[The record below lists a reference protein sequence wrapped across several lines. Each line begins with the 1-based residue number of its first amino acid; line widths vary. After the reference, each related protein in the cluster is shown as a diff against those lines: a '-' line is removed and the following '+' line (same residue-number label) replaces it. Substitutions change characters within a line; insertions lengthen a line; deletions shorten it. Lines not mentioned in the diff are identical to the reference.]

1 MGKVFGTDGIRGKAN
16 VFPMTPET
24 ALRVGKAVALY
35 FQKKNSREKHRIVI
49 GKDTRLSGYMLETA
63 LTSGIVS
70 MGVDVFLVGPMP
82 TPAISHLTKSMNCDA
97 GIVISASHNPS
108 EDNGIKIFDTQGFK
122 LSEKAEEEIE
132 LLVLSK
138 ELNSSASPNSI
149 GKAYRIEDA
158 KGRYIEFAKN
168 SVSNIPLSGLKI
180 VLDCANGAAY
190 HIAPEV
196 FSELGAQTIVL
207 NDKPDGHNINRGCGA
222 LHPEIIQKAVKESKA
237 DIGIALDGD
246 ADRVIVCDENSKIVD
261 GDFLMAIFASDL
273 LKKGRLSSKTVVA
286 TVMSNMGFEKAMKK
300 LGIKVVKASV
310 GDKYVIEELRKG
322 NFELGGEQ
330 SGHIIFREYSS
341 TGDGIVCAL
350 QIARIMKETGKKLS
364 ELASIMEKFPQELV
378 NIEVREKK
386 PFEEMPSV
394 KKAMENAKK
403 ELGRNGRILVRYSG
417 TENKARVMVE
427 AKDIKK
433 VKRIAK
439 KIALEIKKEV
449 GK

>member
-16 VFPMTPET
+16 TYPMTPEM

-70 MGVDVFLVGPMP
+70 MGVDTFLVGPMP

-122 LSEKAEEEIE
+122 LDEKAEAEIE
-132 LLVLSK
+132 AMVLSE
-138 ELNSSASPNSI
+138 ELNSSASPHSI
-149 GKAYRIEDA
+149 GKAYRIDDA

-168 SVSNIPLSGLKI
+168 SAGNIPLSGLKV

-190 HIAPEV
+190 HIAPDV
-196 FSELGAQTIVL
+196 FSELGAETTVL
-207 NDKPDGHNINRGCGA
+207 NDKPDGYNINKDCGA
-222 LHPEIIQKAVKESKA
+222 LHPEVIQEAVKKQKA

-246 ADRVIVCDENSKIVD
+246 ADRVIVCDEKGNIVD
-261 GDFLMAIFASDL
+261 GDAIMAIFASDL
-273 LKKGRLSSKTVVA
+273 LKKGKLASKTIVA
-286 TVMSNMGFEKAMKK
+286 TVMSNIGLEKAMGK
-300 LGIKVVKASV
+300 LGIKIIRAQV
-310 GDKYVIEELRKG
+310 GDKYVIDELRKG

-350 QIARIMKETGKKLS
+350 QVARIIKETGRPLS
-364 ELASIMEKFPQELV
+364 SLAAIMEKFPQILV
-378 NIEVREKK
+378 NIEVKEKR
-386 PFEEMPSV
+386 PFEKMPAV
-394 KKAMENAKK
+394 KKAMEEAET
-403 ELGRNGRILVRYSG
+403 ELGKNGRILVRYSG

-427 AKDIKK
+427 AKDKK
-433 VKRIAK
+433 TVERIAE
-439 KIALEIKKEV
+439 KIASEIRREV

>member
-16 VFPMTPET
+16 TYPMTPEM

-70 MGVDVFLVGPMP
+70 MGADVFLVGPMP

-122 LSEKAEEEIE
+122 LSEKAEAEIE
-132 LLVLSK
+132 ATVLSE
-138 ELNSSASPNSI
+138 ELNSSASPHSI
-149 GKAYRIEDA
+149 GKAYRIDDA

-168 SVSNIPLSGLKI
+168 SAGNIPLLGLKA

-190 HIAPEV
+190 HIAPDV
-196 FSELGAQTIVL
+196 FSELGAETIVL
-207 NDKPDGHNINRGCGA
+207 NDKPDGYNINKDCGA
-222 LHPEIIQKAVKESKA
+222 LHPEVIQEAVKKHKA

-246 ADRVIVCDENSKIVD
+246 ADRVIVCDEKGSIVD
-261 GDFLMAIFASDL
+261 GDSIMAIFASDL
-273 LKKGRLSSKTVVA
+273 LKKGKLPSKTIVA
-286 TVMSNMGFEKAMKK
+286 TVMSNVGFDKAMEK
-300 LGIKVVKASV
+300 LGIKIIKAQV

-350 QIARIMKETGKKLS
+350 QVARIIKETGKKLS
-364 ELASIMEKFPQELV
+364 ELASVMEKFPQELI
-378 NIEVREKK
+378 NIEIKEKR
-386 PFEEMPSV
+386 PFEKMPAV
-394 KKAMENAKK
+394 KKAMDEAEK
-403 ELGRNGRILVRYSG
+403 ELGKNGRILVRYSG

-427 AKDIKK
+427 AKDKK
-433 VKRIAK
+433 TVERIAE
-439 KIALEIKKEV
+439 KIAAEIRTEV

>member
-16 VFPMTPET
+16 TYPMTPEM

-122 LSEKAEEEIE
+122 LGEKAEAEIE
-132 LLVLSK
+132 AMVLSE
-138 ELNSSASPNSI
+138 ELNSSASPHSI
-149 GKAYRIEDA
+149 GKAHRIDDA

-168 SVSNIPLSGLKI
+168 SAGNIPLLGLKV

-190 HIAPEV
+190 HIAPDV
-196 FSELGAQTIVL
+196 FSELGAETIVL
-207 NDKPDGHNINRGCGA
+207 NDKPDGYNINKDCGA
-222 LHPEIIQKAVKESKA
+222 LHPEVIQEAVKKHKA

-246 ADRVIVCDENSKIVD
+246 ADRVIVCDEKGGIVD
-261 GDFLMAIFASDL
+261 GDSILAIFASDL
-273 LKKGRLSSKTVVA
+273 LKKGKLPSKTIVA
-286 TVMSNMGFEKAMKK
+286 TVMSNVGLDMAMEK
-300 LGIKVVKASV
+300 LGIKIIKASV
-310 GDKYVIEELRKG
+310 GDKYVIDALRKG

-350 QIARIMKETGKKLS
+350 QIARIIKETGKKLS
-364 ELASIMEKFPQELV
+364 ELASVMEKFPQALV
-378 NIEVREKK
+378 NIEVKEKK
-386 PFEEMPSV
+386 PFEKMPAV
-394 KKAMENAKK
+394 KKVMDEAEK
-403 ELGRNGRILVRYSG
+403 ELGKNGRILVRYSG

-427 AKDIKK
+427 AKDKK
-433 VKRIAK
+433 TVERVAE
-439 KIALEIKKEV
+439 KIAAEIRKEV

>member
-16 VFPMTPET
+16 TYPMTPEM

-35 FQKKNSREKHRIVI
+35 FQKKNSREKHRLVI

-70 MGVDVFLVGPMP
+70 MGADVFLVGPMP

-108 EDNGIKIFDTQGFK
+108 EDNGIKIFDTQDFK
-122 LSEKAEEEIE
+122 LSEQAEEEIE

-138 ELNSSASPNSI
+138 ELNSSASPHSI
-149 GKAYRIEDA
+149 GKAHRIDDA

-168 SVSNIPLSGLKI
+168 SAGNIPLLGLKV

-190 HIAPEV
+190 HIAPDV
-196 FSELGAQTIVL
+196 FSELGAETIVL
-207 NDKPDGHNINRGCGA
+207 NDKPDGYNINKNCGA
-222 LHPEIIQKAVKESKA
+222 LHPEVIQEAVKKQKA

-246 ADRVIVCDENSKIVD
+246 ADRVIVCDEKGGIVD
-261 GDFLMAIFASDL
+261 GDTIMAIFACDL
-273 LKKGRLSSKTVVA
+273 LKKGKLPSKTIVA
-286 TVMSNMGFEKAMKK
+286 TVMSNVGFDRAMEK
-300 LGIKVVKASV
+300 LGIKVVKANV

-350 QIARIMKETGKKLS
+350 QVARIIKETGKKLS
-364 ELASIMEKFPQELV
+364 ELALVMEKFPQALV
-378 NIEVREKK
+378 NIEVKEKK
-386 PFEEMPSV
+386 PFEKMPAV
-394 KKAMENAKK
+394 KKAMDAAEK
-403 ELGRNGRILVRYSG
+403 ELGKNGRILVRYSG

-427 AKDIKK
+427 AKDRKT
-433 VKRIAK
+433 VELIAE
-439 KIALEIKKEV
+439 KIAAEIRKEV